1 MKGGMQAAL
10 GLGVGYVLR
19 KRRKMRLATI
29 MAPAAAGGLGGL
41 AVKRATKVLG
51 STEALGTFA
60 PQLGE
65 FADTVRGDPARL
77 QADTLPRPRS
87 PRRPYMRLG

>member
-10 GLGVGYVLR
+10 GLGVGHVLGR
-19 KRRKMRLATI
+19 RRKMRLITI
-29 MAPAAAGGLGGL
+29 MAAAAGGL
-41 AVKRATKVLG
+41 AVKRVTKMLG

-65 FADTVRGDPARL
+65 LADTVRGDPARL
-77 QADTLPRPRS
+77 QAVMRPRPRS
-87 PRRPYMRLG
+87 PRRPHVRLG